1 MKILIVASDKQG
13 RFAPFVEEQMAALEA
28 RGIEVLRYGIT
39 GKGIIGYLRELPALK
54 RIIRKVRPDLIHA
67 HYGLSGLLAN
77 LQRLV
82 PVITTYHG
90 SDINVPAILRFSK
103 IAMRLSAHNIFVSK
117 RNVLLALGDEA
128 MRLLG
133 DKAKGA
139 ENAVKG
145 ERLEVK
151 GMENGDVDIQASTPY
166 TLHSTPYTLHST
178 PTEASTPYTLH
189 PTPKN
194 TLLPCGVNIPQ
205 PWSEL
210 QTQWVGQLTLNQWVH
225 GKLDKKVKYVLFA
238 GAFDNAVKDPAL
250 AHQVIEIVN
259 NTTSEEFLNQQHK
272 QHTSTIDRANQ
283 HLCAASEIELI
294 ELKGYTRDQV
304 TALMYN
310 CHALLMTS
318 KTEGSPQ
325 VVKEAMACGCPIV
338 SVDVGDVAER
348 TSGVEGC
355 YVVHTREPK
364 DIAEALLKALAFN
377 GRTNGRERIIAMGLS
392 NEQVAKRLESIY
404 ENVLAKRK

>member
-1 MKILIVASDKQG
+1 MRILIVASDKQG
-13 RFAPFVEEQMAALEA
+13 CFAPFIEEQMAALEA

-39 GKGIIGYLRELPALK
+39 GKGIIGYLRELPAL
-54 RIIRKVRPDLIHA
+54 RHMIRSVRPDLIHA

-77 LQRLV
+77 LQRMV

-117 RNVLLALGDEA
+117 RNMVIALGNEA

-178 PTEASTPYTLH
+178 PTEASTP
-189 PTPKN
+189 KN
-194 TLLPCGVNIPQ
+194 ILLPCGVNIPLS
-205 PWSEL
+205 WSEM
-210 QTQWVGQLTLNQWVH
+210 QHQQVDQLTLNQWVH
-225 GKLDKKVKYVLFA
+225 SKLNKEIKYVLFA
-238 GAFDNAVKDPAL
+238 GAFDNAVKDPEL
-250 AHQVIEIVN
+250 AKGVIAVYNSSFANSQSPIAN
-259 NTTSEEFLNQQHK
+259 LQSP
-272 QHTSTIDRANQ
+272 IADRQ
-283 HLCAASEIELI
+283 IELI

-355 YVVHTREPK
+355 YVVPTREPK
-364 DIAEALLKALAFN
+364 DIAEALQKALAFN
-377 GRTNGRERIIAMGLS
+377 GRTNGRERIIEMGLS

-404 ENVLAKRK
+404 ENVLGKRK